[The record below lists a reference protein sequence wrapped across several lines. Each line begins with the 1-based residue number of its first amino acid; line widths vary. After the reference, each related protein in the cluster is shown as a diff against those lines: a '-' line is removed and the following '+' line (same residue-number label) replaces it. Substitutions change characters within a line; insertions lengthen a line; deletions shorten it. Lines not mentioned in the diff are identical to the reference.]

1 MDNQTESY
9 IVLKPIA
16 ERFSRVASSIT
27 DDEIESLIKSEM
39 RDQLKKIDFK
49 FEVQAIISEYID
61 DHEDYIIGLFKE
73 ELKNKF
79 Q

>member
-79 Q
+79 R